1 VAAVLGTE
9 WMTMLVASG
18 QWLELLDEPAT
29 LIAHPGAIIV
39 AANMRFGAVLRRE
52 PAALIGAGL
61 PSLIDADD
69 LPHLPDSDAGPI
81 EATLRIAGGNGAP
94 GTAWHCNFGPV
105 HAGHRLL
112 RLLPAREAD
121 ALQRDV
127 AELQQ
132 KLAWF
137 REAIDKVGHSVVIFD
152 EQGRLVLCNKFYR
165 DGYRSG
171 DRVLPADIALEGKTY
186 RELMELRVRYRL
198 HKEFADD
205 PDRFIED
212 RVRRFEEG
220 TDNITY
226 LATGA
231 VVRSQYR
238 RLADGV
244 RVYIGTDITELVEK
258 QQQQRAT
265 QLAYRTKSQF
275 LANMSHELRTPLNA
289 IIGFSQLIRD
299 ASAGPV
305 DARYRSYADDIHAAG
320 QHLLDLINDILDLS
334 KIEVGRMALRDELVD
349 IADVVRKCGRLVQA
363 SAREKGQGL
372 EWELPPDLP
381 YLRADE
387 LRLKQILL
395 NLLSNAIKFTPPGG
409 CIRIAAASRPNGA
422 VVLSVADNGI
432 GMRSEDIATALTP
445 FQQIDRGLS
454 RGRDGTG
461 LGLPLAKTLAEL
473 HGATFDVE
481 SRSGIGTTVVIA
493 MPPGRTV
500 QGDSPRHGRA

>member
-1 VAAVLGTE
+1 
-9 WMTMLVASG
+9 MTMLVASG
-18 QWLELLDEPAT
+18 QWLELLGEPAA
-29 LIAHPGAIIV
+29 LIAHPGAIVV

-52 PAALIGAGL
+52 PAALIGTGL
-61 PSLIDADD
+61 PSLIDAGD
-69 LPHLPDSDAGPI
+69 LSHLSDSDAGPV
-81 EATLRIAGGNGAP
+81 EATLRIAGTNGVP
-94 GTAWHCNFGPV
+94 GTAWHCDFGPM

-112 RLLPAREAD
+112 RLLPARDAD
-121 ALQRDV
+121 ALQGEV

-152 EQGRLVLCNKFYR
+152 QQGRLVLCNKFYR

-212 RVRRFEEG
+212 RVRRFEDG
-220 TDNITY
+220 TDCITY

-244 RVYIGTDITELVEK
+244 HVYIGTDISELVDKE
-258 QQQQRAT
+258 QQQRAT
-265 QLAYRTKSQF
+265 ELAYRTKSQF

-334 KIEVGRMALRDELVD
+334 KIEVGRMALREELVD

-372 EWELPPDLP
+372 EWELSPDLP

-395 NLLSNAIKFTPPGG
+395 NLLSNAIKFTPQGG
-409 CIRIAAASRPNGA
+409 CIRIAAASRPDGA

-432 GMRSEDIATALTP
+432 GMRSEDIVTALTP

-481 SRSGIGTTVVIA
+481 SRPGIGTTVVIA
-493 MPPGRTV
+493 MPPVRTV
-500 QGDSPRHGRA
+500 HGDSPRHGRP

>member
-1 VAAVLGTE
+1 
-9 WMTMLVASG
+9 MTMLVASG
-18 QWLELLDEPAT
+18 QWLELLDEPAA
-29 LIAHPGAIIV
+29 LITHPGAVV
-39 AANMRFGAVLRRE
+39 AAMNMRFGAALGCE
-52 PAALIGAGL
+52 PASVIGAAL
-61 PSLIDADD
+61 PSLIGADE
-69 LPHLPDSDAGPI
+69 LPNLPDDQAGPLRT
-81 EATLRIAGGNGAP
+81 TLRCPGGDGAP
-94 GTAWHCNFGPV
+94 GAAWRCDFGPV

-112 RLLPAREAD
+112 RLLPTADAD
-121 ALQRDV
+121 ALQREV
-127 AELQQ
+127 TELQQ
-132 KLAWF
+132 KLTWF

-152 EQGRLVLCNKFYR
+152 AQGRLVLCNKFYR

-212 RVRRFEEG
+212 RVRRFEDG
-220 TDNITY
+220 ADAITY

-244 RVYIGTDITELVEK
+244 RVYIGTDITALVEREH
-258 QQQQRAT
+258 QQRAT
-265 QLAYRTKSQF
+265 ELAYRTKSQF

-320 QHLLDLINDILDLS
+320 QHLLALINDILDLS
-334 KIEVGRMALRDELVD
+334 KIEVGRMALRDEIVD
-349 IADVVRKCGRLVQA
+349 IAEVVRKCGRLVQA
-363 SAREKGQGL
+363 SARERGQAL
-372 EWELPPDLP
+372 EWELPPELP
-381 YLRADE
+381 YRRADE
-387 LRLKQILL
+387 LRLKQIML
-395 NLLSNAIKFTPPGG
+395 NLLSNAIRFTPEGG
-409 CIRIAAASRPNGA
+409 CIRITAASRPDGA
-422 VVLSVADNGI
+422 LVLSVADTGI

-473 HGATFDVE
+473 HGATFDVA
-481 SRSGIGTTVVIA
+481 SRLGVGTTVVIA
-493 MPPGRTV
+493 MPPERTV
-500 QGDSPRHGRA
+500 QGEAYGGIAGCRRPNG